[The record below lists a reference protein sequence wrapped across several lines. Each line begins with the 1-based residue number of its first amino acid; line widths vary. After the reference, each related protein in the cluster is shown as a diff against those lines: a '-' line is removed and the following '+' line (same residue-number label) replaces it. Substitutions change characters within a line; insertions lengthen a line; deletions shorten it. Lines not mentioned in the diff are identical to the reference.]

1 MNTPNE
7 LLDVVYQDDCLVVV
21 NKPSGLLAVPGRGPE
36 HQDCVVNRLKRL
48 YPFCIEQP
56 AVHRLDMDTS
66 GLMILALTAT
76 AHRLLSKA
84 FENRLV
90 DKSYT
95 ALLDGVIQE
104 DQGIIELRS
113 RLDIDNRP
121 RQIVDPVQGKIGIT
135 VWQKTAIEGHYTRVL
150 FHPTTGRTHQL
161 RLHAA
166 HPEGL
171 GTPIVGDRLYGNGT
185 EPGQLKLHASRLTFV
200 HPATQLVHT
209 LCCEPPF

>member
-1 MNTPNE
+1 MNSKNE
-7 LLDVVYQDDCLVVV
+7 LLDVAYQDECLVVV
-21 NKPSGLLAVPGRGPE
+21 NKPSGLLAVPGRGPGGR
-36 HQDCVVNRLKRL
+36 DCVVNRLKRL

-76 AHRLLSKA
+76 AHRLLSMA

-95 ALLDGVIQE
+95 ALLDGVIE
-104 DQGIIELRS
+104 GDQGIIELRS

-121 RQIVDPVQGKIGIT
+121 RQIIDPVHGKTGIT
-135 VWQKTAIEGHYTRVL
+135 VWHKTAIEGRYTRVL
-150 FHPTTGRTHQL
+150 FHPKTGRTHQL

-185 EPGQLKLHASRLTFV
+185 EPGQLKLHASHLTFV
-200 HPATQLVHT
+200 HPITQRVHT
-209 LCCEPPF
+209 LCCDPPF